1 MPIDK
6 FFVEK
11 CLAFCQSKAVTERGL
26 EIVNEIITSPPARRV
41 NSRSM
46 SPNLTCRFPSRKMG
60 FTVQAES
67 RSMELASIYIKEFD
81 SAVMGY
87 WDQPYHRPSLSY
99 KSGSKNVR
107 VPVTL
112 DFFVI
117 SDGFI
122 GFEECKPLD
131 MLDKLSSKT
140 PNRYCYDVTSKEY
153 QIPPLAV
160 YLEGTGLSY
169 RVVSEQHIDKNYVEN
184 LSFLYDLLDEPVTL
198 QDEHMWLAA
207 KKLVELKGALTIEA
221 LENTI
226 EGLSQVSILTS
237 IAKEKLY
244 VDLHTEVLSDPE
256 KVVVYASLGSI
267 KSESVA
273 PEKLDFMP
281 AEGSPREI
289 EQAIQRLKIITPL
302 IEGESKKNVSADT
315 GISLRTINRWWK
327 SYKDGGLQALQS
339 KHSKKGNYG
348 SKLPKVLEGYIL
360 EVIDDYYL
368 NDQSRRPMHVYQL
381 LHSRCIEAK
390 LKPPSRQ
397 AFYDR
402 LSLLSDKK
410 VLQSREGAK
419 RAYQMTGYEGI
430 ENCNGESV
438 FRGVTR
444 FLERC
449 HIDHTQI
456 DIQLVS
462 RDGVVLGKPWLTLI
476 IDEYSGL
483 MLSAYLSFRNPG
495 VPALMSAIRLMV
507 KQYEVFPECVVV
519 DGGKEF
525 ESIYF
530 ETLMA
535 RHQCTIISRKGKP
548 RAGGTVER
556 AFGSINTI
564 FLDNLV
570 GNNKL
575 AKNIRQL
582 SASHNPKNLAVWE
595 AIDFYHS
602 LLLFISGWN
611 KKSIKSGG
619 LSPVELR
626 NRSIDR
632 FGVRQ
637 KRKVKFDH
645 CFLRDILPAPKRK
658 TIDLKRHKKIQL
670 NRVSYWHAC
679 LRSISKGGESADVR
693 FDPFDLNYLYVYYR
707 SSWLKFRSLRQQ
719 HRQLDDLDAAI
730 VAEVTRQILFV
741 NEKAKSQGR
750 MEMAVEVERL
760 NKSAIDK
767 KDEADSI
774 SLNKD
779 EEDIGIR
786 VDYDMWSVDIPD
798 AEGTY

>member
-6 FFVEK
+6 LFVEK

-46 SPNLTCRFPSRKMG
+46 SPNLTSRFPSRKMG
-60 FTVQAES
+60 FTIQAES

-81 SAVMGY
+81 CAVMGY
-87 WDQPYHRPSLSY
+87 WDQPHHRPNLSY

-117 SDGFI
+117 SEEFI
-122 GFEECKPLD
+122 GFEECKPLE

-140 PNRYCYDVTSKEY
+140 PNRYCYDEASRKY

-207 KKLVELKGALTIEA
+207 KKLVELKGGLTIEV

-237 IAKEKLY
+237 IAKQKLY
-244 VDLHTEVLSDPE
+244 VDLYTEVLSDPE
-256 KVVVYASLGSI
+256 KAVVYASMDAI
-267 KSESVA
+267 NNENID
-273 PEKLDFMP
+273 PEKLEFMP
-281 AEGSPREI
+281 TGGSPREI

-302 IEGESKKNVSADT
+302 IKGETKKNVSADT
-315 GISLRTINRWWK
+315 GISLRTIDRWWK
-327 SYKDGGLQALQS
+327 SYKDGGLQALQP

-348 SKLPKVLEGYIL
+348 SKLPKVLEDYIL
-360 EVIDDYYL
+360 EVIDEYYIKNL
-368 NDQSRRPMHVYQL
+368 SRKTMHVYQL
-381 LHSRCIEAK
+381 LCSRCAEAD

-397 AFYDR
+397 VFYAR

-419 RAYQMTGYEGI
+419 RAYQMTGYEGV
-430 ENCNGESV
+430 ENSDEESL

-449 HIDHTQI
+449 HMDHTQI

-462 RDGVVLGKPWLTLI
+462 RDGVNLGKPWLTLI

-483 MLSAYLSFRNPG
+483 ILSVYLSFRSPG

-507 KQYEVFPECVVV
+507 KQHEVFPECIVV

-535 RHQCTIISRKGKP
+535 RRHCTIVSRKGKP

-556 AFGSINTI
+556 VFGSINTI
-564 FLDNLV
+564 FLDNLS

-582 SASHNPKNLAVWE
+582 SASHNPKKLAVWE
-595 AIDFYHS
+595 AVDFYHA
-602 LLLFISGWN
+602 LLLFISDWN

-619 LSPVELR
+619 LSPAELR
-626 NRSIDR
+626 DRSIDR

-637 KRKVKFDH
+637 KRKVKFDQS
-645 CFLRDILPAPKRK
+645 FLRDILPAPKRK
-658 TIDLKRHKKIQL
+658 TIELKRHKKIQL

-679 LRSISKGGESADVR
+679 LRSISKEGESADIR
-693 FDPFDLNYLYVYYR
+693 YDPFDLNYIYVYHKNN
-707 SSWLKFRSLRQQ
+707 WLKFRSLRQQ

-767 KDEADSI
+767 KDETDSI

-786 VDYDMWSVDIPD
+786 VDYDIWSVDIPD